1 LNADRAPQLKATVV
15 LLSSGKGEL
24 MKLVATAAP
33 FILVAFS
40 IPLGAQ
46 STDEGV
52 RAIQSKLLDVPS
64 GAYKLIASR
73 NGRGYEF
80 TNDSQVTIIE
90 MQLGCAKKKGH
101 TVRILSVRPTEDVD
115 LAPSHFRFWQANH
128 GFFPGEA
135 CKKGKL
141 AVVLIK
147 FADGTQW
154 KLKP

>member
-1 LNADRAPQLKATVV
+1 
-15 LLSSGKGEL
+15 
-24 MKLVATAAP
+24 MKLVTIAA
-33 FILVAFS
+33 LVLVIGFP

-52 RAIQSKLLDVPS
+52 RAIQSKLLDVPL
-64 GAYKLIASR
+64 AAHRLIASP

-80 TNDSQVTIIE
+80 RNTSTLLIVQ
-90 MQLGCAKKKGH
+90 MQLGCAKRKKD
-101 TVRILSVRPTEDVD
+101 TVKIFTIRPSEDVD
-115 LAPSHFRFWQANH
+115 VPPSQFRFWQANH

-141 AVVLIK
+141 AVVEIK
-147 FADGTQW
+147 FADGAIW